1 MQGHNSVIM
10 HDFLRGTGGFLFG
23 VIRKLVVKFRNDMS
37 RTVVVIA
44 AEKNNNN
51 NNNNNNQTKY
61 IKVFPLEKGKTLITI
76 PEVNLNEHRH

>member
-1 MQGHNSVIM
+1 M
-10 HDFLRGTGGFLFG
+10 G
-23 VIRKLVVKFRNDMS
+23 VICNYPAKFQRDTS
-37 RTVVVIA
+37 YSFFVIV

-51 NNNNNNQTKY
+51 QTKYSKVFPFGKGKDLNNNNQTKY

>member
-1 MQGHNSVIM
+1 MICRE
-10 HDFLRGTGGFLFG
+10 L
-23 VIRKLVVKFRNDMS
+23 
-37 RTVVVIA
+37 VVVIA